1 MTYFLTGLPIPKL
14 LNELLSLFV
23 GIQVRK
29 RATFFRRNDVNGIIC
44 EPINGHSQEVDESP
58 LLRHSVVQNRH
69 EAVLLREEWLRAK
82 QRKQQRSGTLCEVK
96 ERHARTLVIRKDSR
110 SSI

>member
-69 EAVLLREEWLRAK
+69 EAVSAARGMAP
-82 QRKQQRSGTLCEVK
+82 RKTK
-96 ERHARTLVIRKDSR
+96 ETTTQRHAL
-110 SSI
+110 